1 MAGKSSDGWR
11 EAGPYLTLGV
21 QLAATVLLLL
31 WGGNWLDD
39 KYDTDPVFTL
49 IGAFLGI
56 SVGLYNLIQTVNHI
70 EKMNERR
77 RKESKGENDKSS

>member
-1 MAGKSSDGWR
+1 MSGKTSDGWR

-39 KYDTDPVFTL
+39 KYDTDPIFTL
-49 IGAFLGI
+49 TGAFLGI
-56 SVGLYNLIQTVNHI
+56 TVGLYNLIQTVNHI
-70 EKMNERR
+70 EKMNEK
-77 RKESKGENDKSS
+77 RKNDKSKEDN